1 MTPHFALRQMACRH
15 GSVGWREA
23 GQGPAL
29 VLLHGIGSGAMAW
42 AGQLEAF
49 AHSHRV
55 IAWDAPGYGESAP
68 LRQAQPMAVDYA
80 DALDDFLRRLGVA
93 DLVLVGHSLGAL
105 VAAAWAG
112 RWSRQALDM
121 DAVARRVLMSIAA
134 ERSSDPGAMLPLAL
148 DALVLASPAR
158 GYGQAS
164 AEVQASKWHER
175 VALIQRLGVERMALE
190 RSTALC
196 APGASAAVVEQVRW
210 SMARVTPGGYAQAA
224 HMLAHDDI
232 ASHLQRLA
240 PLVFPV
246 MSPAMAPAMTA
257 LVLPPTALAVATS
270 VLCGALDAVTP
281 PQACAQLAR
290 EHGASY
296 TALPGVA
303 HACYVE
309 DPAGFN
315 AALRECLSAKV
326 SA

>member
-15 GSVGWREA
+15 GSMGWREA

-68 LRQAQPMAVDYA
+68 LSQAQPMAVDYA

-112 RWSRQALDM
+112 RWSRQARDM
-121 DAVARRVLMSIAA
+121 DALARRGLGAA
-134 ERSSDPGAMLPLAL
+134 PAQGGLGATPPLSL

-309 DPAGFN
+309 GPAGFN
-315 AALRECLSAKV
+315 AALRECLTAKV